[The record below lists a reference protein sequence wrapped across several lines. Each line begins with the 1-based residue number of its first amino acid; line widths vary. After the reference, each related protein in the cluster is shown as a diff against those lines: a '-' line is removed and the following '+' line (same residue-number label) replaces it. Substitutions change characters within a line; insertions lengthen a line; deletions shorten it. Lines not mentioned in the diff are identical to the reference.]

1 MSTGERIQQLRMDKQ
16 YSRERLAILSGISEK
31 FLYEIENDRKGFSA
45 ETLMKL
51 SDALDVSMDYIMKGE
66 KQRKCE
72 DRFISMLER
81 FNVENLDSVERLLKV
96 AYELSIG

>member
-51 SDALDVSMDYIMKGE
+51 SNALDVSMDYIMKGE